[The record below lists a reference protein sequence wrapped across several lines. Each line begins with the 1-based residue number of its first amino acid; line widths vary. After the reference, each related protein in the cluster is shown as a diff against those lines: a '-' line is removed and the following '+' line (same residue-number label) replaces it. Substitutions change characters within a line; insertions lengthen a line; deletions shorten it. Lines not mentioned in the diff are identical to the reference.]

1 MLIVAEDANAKR
13 QLFVKQSFMVH
24 VYVYMMAKG
33 VLRVPRLSI
42 KSIPIISDVLWNE
55 HREGTTFFFLLS
67 RIIVETYCALF
78 E

>member
-33 VLRVPRLSI
+33 VLHVPRLSI
-42 KSIPIISDVLWNE
+42 ESIPIISDV
-55 HREGTTFFFLLS
+55 
-67 RIIVETYCALF
+67 
-78 E
+78 